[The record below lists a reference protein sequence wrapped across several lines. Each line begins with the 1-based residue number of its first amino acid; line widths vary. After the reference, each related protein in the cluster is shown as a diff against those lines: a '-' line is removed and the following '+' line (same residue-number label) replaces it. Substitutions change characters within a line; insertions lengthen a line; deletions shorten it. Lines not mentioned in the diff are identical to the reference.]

1 MFCIFNHL
9 RFRLRVN
16 IQNHSG
22 FCYYLQNKG
31 LLKSPAEF
39 LKSLQYFHLN
49 LSFSPNSG
57 FVSLLETTEQKSLC
71 FRPYVLI
78 IVVFKYPKVLYSFWF
93 WATPGTRAKH
103 KKLKGPSL
111 VGTFSSKLQ
120 CISTTLMGTLVSSL
134 PGFPQRRAWYRDSCA
149 FDSLKDTLRRNG
161 VREQDTAEEELSKNL
176 LLARV
181 RLQPCRQGAWTAPQ
195 CCSHLEETYKAR
207 QLLLQPMEILWR
219 KGQLWAFSR
228 QHHSSWGMRAL
239 GQ

>member
-1 MFCIFNHL
+1 M
-9 RFRLRVN
+9 RVN

-71 FRPYVLI
+71 FKPYVLI

-93 WATPGTRAKH
+93 WTPPGTRAKH
-103 KKLKGPSL
+103 KKLKGSSL

-134 PGFPQRRAWYRDSCA
+134 PGFPQRRAWYRHSCA

-161 VREQDTAEEELSKNL
+161 VEGAGQGRGGTKQKSALSWSQASALRTGSMNCPTVLFPPWRNLQGKAAPASANGNYLEKGTAVSL
-176 LLARV
+176 
-181 RLQPCRQGAWTAPQ
+181 
-195 CCSHLEETYKAR
+195 
-207 QLLLQPMEILWR
+207 
-219 KGQLWAFSR
+219 
-228 QHHSSWGMRAL
+228 
-239 GQ
+239 